1 MAPLPRDDQRARG
14 LVLEYG
20 WNSTSYQI
28 LNPGIAHWF
37 GPQGDCVVGY
47 VRRHRVLLAAGA
59 PVCPGA
65 ALEASAAA
73 FEEFARRQGCRVC
86 YVCAEQRL
94 HSLLAARPTHSVIA
108 LGAQPVWE
116 PSEWN
121 SVLMQRRSLR
131 AQLNRARNKGVTVEH
146 LTPDE
151 AARSPEL
158 RLCLRQWLSARRLPP
173 LHFLVEP
180 LALEGVT
187 ADRIVLAARRLG
199 SVVAFLI
206 ASPAP
211 ARGGFLIEQIA
222 RSPVAPNGASELLID
237 AAMRRIAALGA
248 RYATLGLVALA
259 DVLPHQMRAN
269 PWWLRRMIAI
279 ARAHANRFY
288 NFRGLLQ
295 FRSKLAPASWEGVFA
310 IANEPRFRLRTFYA
324 MGGAFSGVSPAAALA
339 IGAAN
344 AARQEFAWLG
354 GSLARS
360 RRP

>member
-1 MAPLPRDDQRARG
+1 MAELPRDDERARG
-14 LVLEYG
+14 LVLEHG

-37 GPQGDCVVGY
+37 APGADCVVGY
-47 VRRHRVLLAAGA
+47 VRRHRVLVAAGA
-59 PVCPGA
+59 PVCA
-65 ALEASAAA
+65 AASLDASVAA
-73 FEEFARRQGCRVC
+73 FEAFARRQGCRVC

-94 HSLLAARPTHSVIA
+94 HSLLSPRRTHSAIA

-116 PSEWN
+116 PSEWDA
-121 SVLMQRRSLR
+121 VLLQRRSLR
-131 AQLNRARNKGVTVEH
+131 AQLNRARNKGVTVE
-146 LTPDE
+146 LLGPEE
-151 AARSPEL
+151 AARSAEL
-158 RLCLRQWLSARRLPP
+158 RRCLRQWLSTRRLPP

-180 LALEGVT
+180 LALEGAT

-199 SVVAFLI
+199 SVVAFLV

-222 RSPVAPNGASELLID
+222 RSPMAPNGASELLID
-237 AAMRRIAALGA
+237 AAMRRIATLGC

-259 DVLPHQMRAN
+259 EVLPDEMRAN
-269 PWWLRRMIAI
+269 PWWLRRMMAV

-295 FRSKLAPASWEGVFA
+295 FRAKLAPAAWEGVFA
-310 IANEPRFRLRTFYA
+310 IATEPRFGLGTLYA
-324 MGGAFSGVSPAAALA
+324 MGGAFSGISPVLALA
-339 IGAAN
+339 AGAAK
-344 AARQEFAWLG
+344 AAQQELAWLRA
-354 GSLARS
+354 SLAHR